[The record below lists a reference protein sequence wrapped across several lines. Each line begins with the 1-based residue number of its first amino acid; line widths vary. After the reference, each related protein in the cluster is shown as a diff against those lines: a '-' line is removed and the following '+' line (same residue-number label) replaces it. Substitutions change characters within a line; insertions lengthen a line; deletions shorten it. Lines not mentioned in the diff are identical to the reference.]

1 MNKEIL
7 QEYVDACELVKETEK
22 DLRRLEQKK
31 QTVTQD
37 CVKGSMREFP
47 YIEQRIRVH
56 GSADPEKD
64 DGRIMREKR
73 LLEQRKE
80 NAELIKLQV
89 EEWMLMIS
97 PRMQRIIKYRYLEEL
112 PWEQVA
118 IRMGR
123 RATADSVRME
133 INNFLK

>member
-1 MNKEIL
+1 MNKEL
-7 QEYVDACELVKETEK
+7 LREYVDACELVKETEK
-22 DLRRLEQKK
+22 DLRRLEQRK
-31 QTVTQD
+31 QTAVRA
-37 CVKGSMREFP
+37 CVKGTGRELP
-47 YIEQRIRVH
+47 YAEQRIRFQ
-56 GSADPEKD
+56 GSMGFESDDSRIKIEK
-64 DGRIMREKR
+64 K
-73 LLEQRKE
+73 LLERRKE
-80 NAELIKLQV
+80 NAEMIKLQV

-133 INNFLK
+133 INNFFK

>member
-22 DLRRLEQKK
+22 DLRRLEQRR
-31 QTVTQD
+31 QTEAVS
-37 CVKGSMREFP
+37 CVKGSMQEFP
-47 YIEQRIRVH
+47 YVEQRIKVR
-56 GSADPEKD
+56 GNASSEKD
-64 DGRIMREKR
+64 DRRMKLEKK
-73 LLEQRKE
+73 LLEQRRE
-80 NAELIKLQV
+80 NAEMIKLQV

-133 INNFLK
+133 MNNFLK